1 MLNSLPDFEGVL
13 SSCSTKVSCTSN
25 LILCFSI
32 YCVNLIINP
41 SNLVNNNNFLSG
53 YNFSK
58 SISICK
64 INKIHKL
71 KTTQKI

>member
-13 SSCSTKVSCTSN
+13 SSCSAKVSRIPN

-32 YCVNLIINP
+32 NCDNLIINL
-41 SNLVNNNNFLSG
+41 SNLVNNNIFLSG

-58 SISICK
+58 SISICI
-64 INKIHKL
+64 INKIY
-71 KTTQKI
+71 